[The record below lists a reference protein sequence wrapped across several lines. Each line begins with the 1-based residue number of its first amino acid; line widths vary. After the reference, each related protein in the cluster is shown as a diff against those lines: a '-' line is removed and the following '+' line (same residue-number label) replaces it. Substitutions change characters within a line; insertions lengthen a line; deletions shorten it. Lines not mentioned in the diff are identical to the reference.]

1 MASSIKESPRRLND
15 FDRLIVPT
23 VFAVSVRRA
32 GKNDILRRAA
42 HRRDN
47 YSMNW
52 REGSAD
58 GFNGEVNGA
67 PRPVQNNKPAIARQ

>member
-1 MASSIKESPRRLND
+1 MASSIEDSPRRLND
-15 FDRLIVPT
+15 FDRLIVST
-23 VFAVSVRRA
+23 VFAVSERSA
-32 GKNDILRRAA
+32 GKNAILRRAA
-42 HRRDN
+42 LRRDN

-67 PRPVQNNKPAIARQ
+67 AACSKY

>member
-1 MASSIKESPRRLND
+1 MASSIEESPRRLSD
-15 FDRLIVPT
+15 FDRLIVST

-32 GKNDILRRAA
+32 GKNDILRSAA

-67 PRPVQNNKPAIARQ
+67 AACSKYHSACS